1 MEAIVNSDA
10 RERRNTILVICF
22 ASIIL
27 AAAWPFIYPGLDYVM
42 ALIGFS
48 GSPGL
53 FKAIQEFGP
62 IYGKLS
68 PTAPDFFEG
77 MAEASQQL
85 SGEHPAL
92 ASIPYITKARLLIYI
107 SMPVYVVEVLVFVA
121 VGFIS
126 SSSRL
131 LPWQKV
137 KTVVQVTAIVV
148 SVLPLIAILLWFVTF
163 IGIAYVQAWSA
174 SLLDFLFL
182 ILLFPAVL
190 IRVVSPSI
198 GILVLA
204 RYFVPSG
211 LALAGEGSMA
221 TEAYESMIG
230 D

>member
-1 MEAIVNSDA
+1 M
-10 RERRNTILVICF
+10 
-22 ASIIL
+22 
-27 AAAWPFIYPGLDYVM
+27 
-42 ALIGFS
+42 
-48 GSPGL
+48 
-53 FKAIQEFGP
+53 
-62 IYGKLS
+62 
-68 PTAPDFFEG
+68 
-77 MAEASQQL
+77 
-85 SGEHPAL
+85 
-92 ASIPYITKARLLIYI
+92 YI

-126 SSSRL
+126 FSSRL

-148 SVLPLIAILLWFVTF
+148 SVLPLIAILLWWVTF

-198 GILVLA
+198 GILALA
-204 RYFVPSG
+204 RYFIPSG
-211 LALAGEGSMA
+211 LVLAGEGSMA
-221 TEAYESMIG
+221 TEAYESMIE